1 MKTSLFSDHSGR
13 SSELRDWWSLPA
25 LVLFAAMVVA
35 RFILSYQLGTP
46 GMNAAEFQLL
56 HHWKDVLSDL
66 LYVPVA
72 LFVTGKWFLRRQIAD
87 REARL
92 QDVEQTLRLETQ
104 GLEECI
110 RDRTSELRAEVEE
123 RKRADQL
130 NRGRNQVLEMLARNE
145 DLSVCLDA
153 LLATLTEQRSMWSG
167 AIHLLEGDTLVL
179 HAAAGIPDVLMDHLE
194 RVEITFPDAPEA
206 CAIVDGADH
215 LMTDTTAHGTPWGEL
230 MASNGIVSAYS
241 VPFFSRSGEALG
253 TITLYARVQWAPSP
267 RDLELVEMATSMA
280 VLSFEHR
287 RLQQELLIYAYHDE
301 LTGLP
306 NRRLGEERLNMAI
319 EHSARMGSQVAVLW
333 IDLDSFKQ
341 INDNHGHPIGDLVLR
356 EVAAR
361 LSLSLNDADTVAR
374 MGGDE
379 FMMVLNDAPS
389 RQAAEDFAGGLHKA
403 VSTPMVVHGIELTV
417 PLSIGIS
424 MYPIDGR
431 TAEQLKKNADQAM
444 YKAKFEH
451 VDTRS
456 FSPVMGAE
464 ANELRLLK
472 EELTWALKTGGFR
485 MEYQPQCRFDGALVG
500 FEALLRFTSPR
511 RGVVEPSRFIPV
523 VEEMGLIF
531 QLGEWALRAVC
542 QQSMEWQRAG
552 MRPVPIA
559 VNISALQFVRQDFAS
574 TVGEVLAESGLAPEL
589 LELELTE
596 SVVMRDLLESANQ
609 LQRLSDL
616 GVRIAIDDFGT
627 GYSSL
632 SYLHQ
637 LPIHVLKI
645 DRSFVERLTEKGG
658 TKPIIEAVISMGH
671 TLGLSV
677 VAEGVQTAEQLQL
690 LSRSRCDTMQG
701 YYFSPALAPTEAG
714 NFLLRSDLRGAISG
728 ETDGFPDEHLH
739 SRFGATMA
747 RDLAIIN

>member
-1 MKTSLFSDHSGR
+1 MVR
-13 SSELRDWWSLPA
+13 SFLPNRDEQSPELRDYWSLPA
-25 LVLFAAMVVA
+25 LVLFGAMVTA
-35 RFILSYQLGTP
+35 RFVLAYQLGSTQI
-46 GMNAAEFQLL
+46 NVVEYQLL
-56 HHWKDVLSDL
+56 HHWKDLLSDML
-66 LYVPVA
+66 FLPLA
-72 LFVTGKWFLRRQIAD
+72 LFVTGKWFLRRQIAE

-92 QDVEQTLRLETQ
+92 QQVEQMLRVETQ
-104 GLEECI
+104 GLENYV
-110 RDRTSELRAEVEE
+110 RDRTMERRAEMEE
-123 RKRADQL
+123 RKRADLL
-130 NRGRNQVLEMLARNE
+130 NRGRNQALEMLARNE
-145 DLSVCLDA
+145 DSAVCLGA
-153 LLATLTEQRSMWSG
+153 LLTTLTEQRSIWSG
-167 AIHLLEGDTLVL
+167 AVHLLEGDALTLQ
-179 HAAAGIPDVLMDHLE
+179 ASTGIPGILMDHLE
-194 RVEITFPDAPEA
+194 RIEIGFPDASEA
-206 CAIVDGADH
+206 CAIVDGTGH
-215 LMTDTTAHGTPWGEL
+215 LLTDTIDQGTPWGQL
-230 MASNGIVSAYS
+230 MANNGIASAYS
-241 VPFFSRSGEALG
+241 VPFFSRHGEALG
-253 TITLYARVQWAPSP
+253 TISLYARLRWTPTQ
-267 RDLELVEMATSMA
+267 RDLELMEMACAMA
-280 VLSFEHR
+280 VLIFEHR
-287 RLQQELLIYAYHDE
+287 RLQDELVIYAYHDE

-306 NRRLGEERLNMAI
+306 NRRMGEERLNMAI
-319 EHSARMGSQVAVLW
+319 EHSARIGSQVAVLW

-356 EVAAR
+356 EVATR
-361 LSLSLNDADTVAR
+361 LSLRLNETDTVAR

-389 RQAAEDFAGGLHKA
+389 RHAAEDFAAGLHKS
-403 VSTPMVVHGIELTV
+403 VSTPMLVHGIEMTV

-431 TAEQLKKNADQAM
+431 TTDQLKKNADQAM

-464 ANELRLLK
+464 ANGLRLLK
-472 EELTWALKTGGFR
+472 EELSWALKTSGFR

-523 VEEMGLIF
+523 IEEMGLIF
-531 QLGEWALRAVC
+531 QVGEWALRAVC

-552 MRPVPIA
+552 LRPVPIA

-574 TVGEVLAESGLAPEL
+574 TVGNVLAETGLPPAL

-596 SVVMRDLLESANQ
+596 SVVMLDLLESANQ

-645 DRSFVERLTEKGG
+645 DRSFVERLSDKGG
-658 TKPIIEAVISMGH
+658 TKPIIDAVISMGH

-701 YYFSPALAPTEAG
+701 FYFSPALPPTEAG
-714 NFLLRSDLRGAISG
+714 TFLLRSDLRTAMAEDLSG
-728 ETDGFPDEHLH
+728 MQDEHLH
-739 SRFGATMA
+739 GRLDTTMT
-747 RDLAIIN
+747 RDLAIN

>member
-1 MKTSLFSDHSGR
+1 MKGILFPNREASPSQ
-13 SSELRDWWSLPA
+13 LRDWWSLPA
-25 LVLFAAMVVA
+25 LVLFGAMVMA
-35 RFILSYQLGTP
+35 RFLLAYQLGTP
-46 GMNAAEFQLL
+46 GMSTAEFQLL
-56 HHWKDVLSDL
+56 QHWKDLLSDFL
-66 LYVPVA
+66 FLPVA
-72 LFVTGKWFLRRQIAD
+72 LFVSGKWFLRRQIAE

-92 QDVEQTLRLETQ
+92 QQVEQTLRDEAQ

-110 RDRTSELRAEVEE
+110 HERTVELRAEVEE
-123 RKRADQL
+123 RKRADLL
-130 NRGRNQVLEMLARNE
+130 NRGRNKALEMLARNE
-145 DLSVCLDA
+145 DSAVCLGA
-153 LLATLTEQRSMWSG
+153 LLTTLTEQRSTWSG
-167 AIHLLEGDTLVL
+167 AVHLLEGNVLTLQ
-179 HAAAGIPDVLMDHLE
+179 ASAGIPEMLIDHLDG
-194 RVEITFPDAPEA
+194 VDIGFPDAPEA
-206 CAIVDGADH
+206 CAIVDGTPY
-215 LMTDTTAHGTPWGEL
+215 LLPDTIAHATPWGQL

-241 VPFFSRSGEALG
+241 VPFFSRSGEPLG
-253 TITLYARVQWAPSP
+253 TISLYARLRWTPTR
-267 RDLELVEMATSMA
+267 RDVELMEMASAMA
-280 VLSFEHR
+280 VLIFEHR
-287 RLQQELLIYAYHDE
+287 RLQDELLIYAYHDE

-306 NRRLGEERLNMAI
+306 NRRMGEERLNLAI
-319 EHSARMGSQVAVLW
+319 EHSARIGSQVAVLW

-356 EVAAR
+356 EVATR
-361 LSLSLNDADTVAR
+361 LSLSLNQADTVAR

-389 RQAAEDFAGGLHKA
+389 RHAAEDFAAGLHKA
-403 VSTPMVVHGIELTV
+403 VSTPMLVHGIELTV
-417 PLSIGIS
+417 PLSVGIS

-444 YKAKFEH
+444 YKAKFEQ
-451 VDTRS
+451 VETRS

-472 EELTWALKTGGFR
+472 EELTWALKTDGFR

-511 RGVVEPSRFIPV
+511 RGAVEPSRFIPV
-523 VEEMGLIF
+523 IEEMGLIF
-531 QLGEWALRAVC
+531 QVGEWALRAVC

-552 MRPVPIA
+552 LRPVPIA

-574 TVGEVLAESGLAPEL
+574 TVGNVLAESGLSPAL

-645 DRSFVERLTEKGG
+645 DRSFVERLTDKGG
-658 TKPIIEAVISMGH
+658 TKPIVEAVISMGH
-671 TLGLSV
+671 TLGLTV
-677 VAEGVQTAEQLQL
+677 VAEGVQTAEQLEI

-701 YYFSPALAPTEAG
+701 YYFSPALPPTEAG
-714 NFLLRSDLRGAISG
+714 SFLLRSDLRASLAEDLSG
-728 ETDGFPDEHLH
+728 LPKEHLH

-747 RDLAIIN
+747 RDLAIN